1 MGYTWSL
8 AVEEHFYIGL
18 AILFALLM
26 KYRPANNFDLIPT
39 LFFSIGIYCLY
50 MRWINITHPKVYF
63 YLEYLFSTHL
73 RIDSLCF
80 GVFISYLVHFK
91 KLTLPSKRISIVG
104 TILLGI
110 LFILP
115 AFVFNVVTDRWV
127 LIWGVIL
134 FYLGSGLVVLG
145 ALKLEKSK
153 SFILNSIGT
162 LGTASYSI
170 YLWHIPV
177 NSYGV
182 PLMNKIIGS
191 HGYLAYISTYLLG
204 SFLVGWIMNR
214 VIEHPLLLLR
224 DSLFKKQKSA

>member
-1 MGYTWSL
+1 M
-8 AVEEHFYIGL
+8 EQHFL
-18 AILFALLM
+18 NTFLFHQ
-26 KYRPANNFDLIPT
+26 FQ
-39 LFFSIGIYCLY
+39 
-50 MRWINITHPKVYF
+50 F
-63 YLEYLFSTHL
+63 YLDYLFSTHL

>member
-110 LFILP
+110 LFIL
-115 AFVFNVVTDRWV
+115 
-127 LIWGVIL
+127 GVIL